1 MTPNSSNYQKPLK
14 DEVFIPEIISRF
26 LKARG
31 LLNKEDQVD
40 FLNPLLREIRDPFL
54 LHGME
59 TAVKRI
65 LQALENH
72 EKIGVYCDYD
82 LDGSSSAAILKTGLE
97 SLGFEP
103 VIIFQPRRLK
113 EGYGFHESGVDE
125 FILKG
130 VSLIITADVGI
141 TAHNTVDYASQ
152 KNIDVILTDHHL
164 PDSVLPKA
172 LAVINPNIKEC
183 KSGLGH
189 LCGAGV
195 SFYLIYALA
204 KRLKKLNKLSTS
216 FKLEALLDF
225 LIIGTITD
233 MVPLIKENRTLV
245 KRGLAQFT
253 KTTRPGLRAIKVK
266 EGLLGKTMGS
276 SDIGFKVAPKLN
288 SLSRLDTDL
297 RPTDILIE
305 TDREKAESLVS
316 QAYQVNTER
325 VETLEQGLKES
336 LDFFSSSAPENFCYY
351 VSETIHPGVMG
362 LIATRLVS
370 HYNLPALVASK
381 LKNGQIVGSAR
392 LPKNTGLSLKQLL
405 SECPSLNQFGGHA
418 EAAGFELSF
427 DKVESFQKEI
437 GYYLKS
443 KELEQNEWDYTQSD
457 FDCEVFVSEL
467 NKNLIPWLNQLEPFG
482 TDFEAPVFKL
492 SSVELASVK
501 KLKDKHYKMILTD
514 STGSTVDGIW
524 FSPPDDHEVSIVLNA
539 DSFSGRRFNFYVTPQ
554 VNFFRNQETVQV
566 FINEAEVI

>member
-1 MTPNSSNYQKPLK
+1 MTPTSSNYQKPSN

-40 FLNPLLREIRDPFL
+40 FLNPLLKEIRDPFL
-54 LHGME
+54 LYGME
-59 TAVKRI
+59 TAVKRL
-65 LQALENH
+65 LQALENK
-72 EKIGVYCDYD
+72 EKLGVYCDYD
-82 LDGSSSAAILKTGLE
+82 LDGSSSAAILKTGFE
-97 SLGFEP
+97 ALGFTDIS
-103 VIIFQPRRLK
+103 VFQPRRLK
-113 EGYGFHESGVDE
+113 DGYGFHESGVDE
-125 FILKG
+125 FISKD

-141 TAHNTVDYASQ
+141 TAHKTVEYASS

-164 PDSVLPKA
+164 PDDTLPKA
-172 LAVINPNIKEC
+172 LSVINPNIKEC

-204 KRLKKLNKLSTS
+204 KRLKKLNKLSAQ
-216 FKLEALLDF
+216 FKLESLLDF

-266 EGLLGKTMGS
+266 EGLLGKTMCS

-305 TDREKAESLVS
+305 TDREKAEALVTE
-316 QAYQVNTER
+316 AYKVNAER
-325 VETLEQGLKES
+325 VETLEQGLNEA
-336 LDFFSSSAPENFCYY
+336 LDFFNSNKPENFCLY
-351 VSETIHPGVMG
+351 VSQTVHPGVMG
-362 LIATRLVS
+362 LIATRLVDQ
-370 HYNLPALVASK
+370 YNLPTLVASK
-381 LKNGQIVGSAR
+381 LENDQVVGSAR
-392 LPKNTGLSLKQLL
+392 LPKNTGLSLKKLL

-418 EAAGFELSF
+418 EAAGFELGF
-427 DKVESFQKEI
+427 EKVENFRKEI

-443 KELEQNEWDYTQSD
+443 KELEESEWDYTLSD

-492 SSVELASVK
+492 SSVELASVR
-501 KLKDKHYKMILTD
+501 KLKDKHFKVTITD
-514 STGSTVDGIW
+514 GTGSTVDGIW
-524 FSPPDDHEVSIVLNA
+524 FSPPEDHEVSIVLNA
-539 DSFSGRRFNFYVTPQ
+539 DSFTGRRFNFYVTPQ

-566 FINEAEVI
+566 FINDAEVI